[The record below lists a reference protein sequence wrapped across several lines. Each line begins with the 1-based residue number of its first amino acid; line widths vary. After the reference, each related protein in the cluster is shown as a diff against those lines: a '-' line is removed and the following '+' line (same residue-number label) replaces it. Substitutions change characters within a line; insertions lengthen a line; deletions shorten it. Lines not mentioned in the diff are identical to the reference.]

1 MTEEPSE
8 GELIAGKYRVERTL
22 ARGGMGAVYLAR
34 HVELDERVAL
44 KMMLPEAAKNP
55 DAVTRF
61 MREARAAVKI
71 KSQHVV
77 RVTDVGMLES
87 GLPYMAMEYLE
98 GADLRDIL
106 TERGRLPLEE
116 AAEYMLQA
124 LEALAEAHAR
134 GIVHRDLKP
143 GNIFLTR
150 RRDGTPVVKVLDFG
164 ISKVITG
171 TLATSDPLTKN
182 AALMGSPLYMS
193 PEQMKASRNVDMRAD
208 IWAVGV
214 MFYELLTGDVPFKG
228 DSLPELCAVIVLD
241 GATPKARDI
250 VPELPEEVDALIAGC
265 LARKRE
271 ERFANAAEVAR
282 ALAPFAPERARL
294 SVDRVTDALGPLA
307 SLRSISLTDAPALGP
322 DSATGSAWTG
332 TKPERSRRSTLVLAA
347 ALGTLALAG
356 AGALAFAFVGG
367 SSDKG
372 RGHAAPPAA
381 SDTPKPEKA
390 AAPHVSATAPL
401 SVPAPASATTRAPPA
416 SLASATKAAPAAN
429 TASSATAPTTSATAA
444 KPAGASSARPAKPV
458 PKEPEPE
465 ENPFGGRR

>member
-34 HVELDERVAL
+34 HVELDQLMAV

-55 DAVTRF
+55 EAVTRF

-71 KSQHVV
+71 KSNHVV
-77 RVTDVGMLES
+77 RVTDVGTLPS

-98 GADLRDIL
+98 GKDLREVL
-106 TERGRLPLEE
+106 AERGRLPLEE

-143 GNIFLTR
+143 GNLFLTQGP
-150 RRDGTPVVKVLDFG
+150 DGTPVVKVLDFG

-208 IWAVGV
+208 IWAIGV

-241 GATPKARDI
+241 GATPKARDV
-250 VPELPEEVDALIAGC
+250 VPELPEGVDELIGRC
-265 LARKRE
+265 LARKRD

-282 ALAPFAPERARL
+282 ALAPFAPERARV

-307 SLRSISLTDAPALGP
+307 SLRSVSLTDAPVAP
-322 DSATGSAWTG
+322 DSATDRAWTD
-332 TKPERSRRSTLVLAA
+332 TKPEHARRSRLVLGA

-356 AGALAFAFVGG
+356 VGALAFVGG
-367 SSDKG
+367 STE
-372 RGHAAPPAA
+372 RGTTQGAPPLRSETLPPAGESAPSAAASTSPPEVAAPR
-381 SDTPKPEKA
+381 
-390 AAPHVSATAPL
+390 
-401 SVPAPASATTRAPPA
+401 PAPSASASPI
-416 SLASATKAAPAAN
+416 SSTKPSAPATSE
-429 TASSATAPTTSATAA
+429 TAS
-444 KPAGASSARPAKPV
+444 RPLRPPPRKT
-458 PKEPEPE
+458 PEPE

>member
-22 ARGGMGAVYLAR
+22 GRGGMGEVYLAK

-55 DAVTRF
+55 EAVQRF

-71 KSQHVV
+71 KSDHVV
-77 RVTDVGMLES
+77 RVTDVGTLET

-98 GADLRDIL
+98 GSDLREIL

-116 AAEYMLQA
+116 AAEYILQA

-143 GNIFLTR
+143 GNVFLTR
-150 RRDGTPVVKVLDFG
+150 RRDGTPIVKVLDFG

-171 TLATSDPLTKN
+171 TLATSDPLPKN
-182 AALMGSPLYMS
+182 AALMGSPLSMS

-214 MFYELLTGDVPFKG
+214 MLYELLTGDVPFKG

-241 GATPKARDI
+241 GVTPKARDV
-250 VPELPEEVDALIAGC
+250 VPELPEGVDQVIAGC
-265 LARKRE
+265 LARKRD

-282 ALAPFAPERARL
+282 ALAPFAPERARH
-294 SVDRVTDALGPLA
+294 SVDRVTDALGPIA
-307 SLRSISLTDAPALGP
+307 SLRSLSLADGPAVAP
-322 DSATGSAWTG
+322 DSATGAAWTE
-332 TKPERSRRSTLVLAA
+332 TKPENKRKSTLVLGA

-356 AGALAFAFVGG
+356 VGALAFVGG
-367 SSDKG
+367 STEG
-372 RGHAAPPAA
+372 RAPGAPPVGSETPRVETVSPLHDSAAPALPAPPAIPVVAPTQVAPSVA
-381 SDTPKPEKA
+381 SASPDTTAPHTSA
-390 AAPHVSATAPL
+390 SASAAPGTGTAVRPGG
-401 SVPAPASATTRAPPA
+401 S
-416 SLASATKAAPAAN
+416 
-429 TASSATAPTTSATAA
+429 
-444 KPAGASSARPAKPV
+444 SSARPVRPAQ
-458 PKEPEPE
+458 KEAEPE

>member
-34 HVELDERVAL
+34 HVELDQLMAV

-55 DAVTRF
+55 EAVTRF

-71 KSQHVV
+71 KSNHVV
-77 RVTDVGMLES
+77 RVTDVGTLPS

-98 GADLRDIL
+98 GKDLREVL
-106 TERGRLPLEE
+106 AERGRLPLEE

-143 GNIFLTR
+143 GNLFLTQGP
-150 RRDGTPVVKVLDFG
+150 DGTPVVKVLDFG

-208 IWAVGV
+208 IWAIGV

-241 GATPKARDI
+241 GATPKARDV
-250 VPELPEEVDALIAGC
+250 VPELPQGVDELIGRC
-265 LARKRE
+265 LARKRD

-282 ALAPFAPERARL
+282 ALAPFAPERARP
-294 SVDRVTDALGPLA
+294 SVDRVIDALGPLA
-307 SLRSISLTDAPALGP
+307 SLQSVPLTDAPAVAP
-322 DSATGSAWTG
+322 DSATDRAWTD
-332 TKPERSRRSTLVLAA
+332 TKPEHARRSRFVLGA

-356 AGALAFAFVGG
+356 VGALAFVGG
-367 SSDKG
+367 STE
-372 RGHAAPPAA
+372 RGATHGSPPVPSETPPRAAESAPGAAASTSPPEVALPRPAPSASAAPISSTKPAA
-381 SDTPKPEKA
+381 ASPSE
-390 AAPHVSATAPL
+390 TAPRPL
-401 SVPAPASATTRAPPA
+401 RPPPRK
-416 SLASATKAAPAAN
+416 TPD
-429 TASSATAPTTSATAA
+429 T
-444 KPAGASSARPAKPV
+444 
-458 PKEPEPE
+458 E